1 MFGWLSGATEE
12 PPPPQRYEG
21 GPLTIAQM
29 PREPEYQQQLPPRP
43 LAHDAG
49 SDGVGIGNFPY
60 QVGGASAEMCNALV
74 AAAGDPACSDMQR
87 RRRVLHCLD
96 LGVPVDHEDPDGAF
110 VRILRCVTRT
120 HAIASL

>member
-12 PPPPQRYEG
+12 PPAAPPQRYEG
-21 GPLTIAQM
+21 GPLAIASM
-29 PREPEYQQQLPPRP
+29 PREPEYQQQLPPKP
-43 LAHDAG
+43 YQE
-49 SDGVGIGNFPY
+49 GVENPGVGNFPY

-96 LGVPVDHEDPDGAF
+96 LGVPVDHEDPDGASAPLQDLQH
-110 VRILRCVTRT
+110 IY
-120 HAIASL
+120 